1 MFGPDQ
7 LSAMQDAYGGEP
19 ELDGGDIGGDVPFP
33 DADDVD
39 DTEDAGRERAP
50 DAGDDAKGGD
60 ETNEGGGW
68 FGGALGR
75 LFGGGGSA
83 HGAEDNDQLYH
94 YRQSYPYPGQDGQ
107 DASPACHS
115 LL

>member
-19 ELDGGDIGGDVPFP
+19 DVEGGDIGDDVPSP

-39 DTEDAGRERAP
+39 DTEDAG
-50 DAGDDAKGGD
+50 DGAKGGD
-60 ETNEGGGW
+60 ETNEDGGW

-75 LFGGGGSA
+75 LFGGGGE
-83 HGAEDNDQLYH
+83 EDL
-94 YRQSYPYPGQDGQ
+94 
-107 DASPACHS
+107 
-115 LL
+115 